1 MSRKT
6 ILLFLLIFPL
16 ESYAQTACPQGVAP
30 GDPRCGPGGGGGGG
44 WDLPAGKVYT
54 RWKSTWGAMVEDTA
68 TGNVGTST
76 GQSSRRK
83 AVREALAKCKAMG
96 AGLECKYIYTYT
108 NSCAVVAEPI
118 EVLRNSVSAY
128 QNGETVEAAS
138 KLAIAGCSVRNGG
151 RACQVYYSNCT
162 APILIRE

>member
-1 MSRKT
+1 M
-6 ILLFLLIFPL
+6 
-16 ESYAQTACPQGVAP
+16 V
-30 GDPRCGPGGGGGGG
+30 GD
-44 WDLPAGKVYT
+44 D
-54 RWKSTWGAMVEDTA
+54 A

-83 AVREALAKCKAMG
+83 AEREARAKCKASG
-96 AGLECKYIYTYT
+96 GLECKFVYTYM

-118 EVLRNSVSAY
+118 EVLKDSVSAY

>member
-1 MSRKT
+1 MSRT
-6 ILLFLLIFPL
+6 TVLLFLLIFSM

-30 GDPRCGPGGGGGGG
+30 GDPRCGSSGGGGGG
-44 WDLPAGKVYT
+44 WDLPAGKIYT
-54 RWKSTWGAMVEDTA
+54 RWKSTWGAMVGDDA

-83 AVREALAKCKAMG
+83 AEREARAKCKASG
-96 AGLECKYIYTYT
+96 GLECKFVYTYM

-118 EVLRNSVSAY
+118 EVLKDSVSAY